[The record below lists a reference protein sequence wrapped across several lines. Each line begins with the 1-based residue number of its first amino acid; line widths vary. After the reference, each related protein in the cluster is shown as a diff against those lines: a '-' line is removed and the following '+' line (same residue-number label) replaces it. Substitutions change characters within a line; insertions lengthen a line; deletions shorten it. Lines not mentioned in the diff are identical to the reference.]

1 MDPDRRQHPRFK
13 VRVPVEFF
21 SDGSDSPIRGATSDL
36 SLSGCYIETVFPF
49 AIGTRLELKLQI
61 DGTLLVLATVATS
74 DPQVG
79 TGMNS
84 PACSQR
90 TSTNSAPSS
99 TPPRSRNSAG
109 VRRFVRKD
117 GQPWRV
123 SLDAR
128 VERKRFPHK
137 THSITSNSRLFAVSF

>member
-61 DGTLLVLATVATS
+61 DGTLLVAEFVDVLWERVGRPCAQSGGRRRYS
-74 DPQVG
+74 D
-79 TGMNS
+79 
-84 PACSQR
+84 A
-90 TSTNSAPSS
+90 
-99 TPPRSRNSAG
+99 
-109 VRRFVRKD
+109 
-117 GQPWRV
+117 
-123 SLDAR
+123 L
-128 VERKRFPHK
+128 
-137 THSITSNSRLFAVSF
+137 